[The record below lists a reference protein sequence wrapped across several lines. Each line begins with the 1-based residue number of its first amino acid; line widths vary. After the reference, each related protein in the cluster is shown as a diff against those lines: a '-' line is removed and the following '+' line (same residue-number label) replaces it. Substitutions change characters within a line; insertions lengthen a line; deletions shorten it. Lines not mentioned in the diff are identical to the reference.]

1 MSVRFL
7 PLLQIDIRPVGR
19 QLILLGIAFP
29 RLIRLL
35 MRGPVVLLPRIVVRR
50 LAGIF
55 FIRGLFVHVGQRGRG
70 NRVPKIETIL
80 LAGCS
85 VGMTKAYAFSAF
97 ALAAV
102 VTVSLWV
109 GLSGVQTARNLTA
122 EEAGAVT
129 IGRAK

>member
-1 MSVRFL
+1 
-7 PLLQIDIRPVGR
+7 
-19 QLILLGIAFP
+19 
-29 RLIRLL
+29 
-35 MRGPVVLLPRIVVRR
+35 
-50 LAGIF
+50 
-55 FIRGLFVHVGQRGRG
+55 
-70 NRVPKIETIL
+70 
-80 LAGCS
+80 
-85 VGMTKAYAFSAF
+85 MTKAYAFSAF